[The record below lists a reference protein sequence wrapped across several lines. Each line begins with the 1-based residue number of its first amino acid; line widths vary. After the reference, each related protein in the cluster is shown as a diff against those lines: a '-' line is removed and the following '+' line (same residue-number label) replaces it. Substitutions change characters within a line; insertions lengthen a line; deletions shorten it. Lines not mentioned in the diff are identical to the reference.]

1 MVHVCRNGK
10 YCPHNSANSTEIKFC
25 FHGKTIVED
34 GNHFLLDCSPYEHDR
49 KGYSKVLDTC
59 TGI

>member
-1 MVHVCRNGK
+1 MCTSVVCRNGR

-34 GNHFLLDCSPYEHDR
+34 GNHFLLDSSPYEHDR
-49 KGYSKVLDTC
+49 KGY
-59 TGI
+59 